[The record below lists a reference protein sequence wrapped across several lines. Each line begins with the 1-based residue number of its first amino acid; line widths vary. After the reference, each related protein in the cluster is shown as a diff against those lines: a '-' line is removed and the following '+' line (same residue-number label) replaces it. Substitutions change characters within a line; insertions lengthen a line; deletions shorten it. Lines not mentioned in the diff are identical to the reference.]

1 MNVRK
6 LVLGRKKTTNLD
18 IADTAERR
26 GDDYFIIFLFFLQF
40 PQPSVRPRAA
50 EGRAPRHAE
59 DARLLPL
66 IKEEGSDRR
75 RGEKRKNI
83 FISIPVNLT
92 LAKFVAEKRRFG
104 KRSWSAP
111 AAAEKEEGRKEGRRS
126 ERTPHT
132 SNDPFPT
139 HPNYLPCVLFSTLLL
154 AWNQV
159 ERKERELSRHTI

>member
-6 LVLGRKKTTNLD
+6 LVLGREKTTNLD

-26 GDDYFIIFLFFLQF
+26 RYDYFIIFSLFFS
-40 PQPSVRPRAA
+40 PQPSVWPRAA

-75 RGEKRKNI
+75 RGEKWKI
-83 FISIPVNLT
+83 IIISMHVNLT